1 MALPSSLP
9 AGTRMLAADTF
20 ASDVVLVTEACGALA
35 MAAALE
41 FARAGARVALSYH
54 PGSAC
59 PDLAALQELAPAI
72 LCRPCDVTDGAAVA
86 SLFDAVEAELGPV
99 GILLNHHGAAGMA
112 AAERLSLQEWKRA
125 TSRVLDGAFA
135 CSTEFARRRIALGA
149 GGAILNLVD
158 TMAWNSGPALAHA
171 ATASAG
177 VLNLTRTLAV
187 EWGPDN
193 IRVNAIAP
201 GPFAGDGSA
210 AELLA
215 RAQGRDRA
223 RTLPAMRL
231 GEPQEFGWTAT
242 FLCSRY
248 SAYTSGAVFVI
259 DGGEYLRRSLSG
271 APFVPARELVSQVAA
286 QVAGA

>member
-20 ASDVVLVTEACGALA
+20 ASDVVLVTEAGGTLA
-35 MAAALE
+35 MAAAVE
-41 FARAGARVALSYH
+41 FARAGARVALTFR
-54 PGSAC
+54 PDGSA
-59 PDLAALQELAPAI
+59 PDLTTLRELAPRA
-72 LCRPCDVTDGAAVA
+72 LCLPCDASDAAAVA
-86 SLFDAVEAELGPV
+86 SLFDTVTAELGPV
-99 GILLNHHGAAGMA
+99 SILLNHHGAASMA
-112 AAERLSLQEWKRA
+112 AAEHLPLQDWHRA
-125 TSRVLDGAFA
+125 TSRVLDAAFV
-135 CSTEFARRRIALGA
+135 CSTEFARRRIAARA

-158 TMAWNSGPALAHA
+158 TMAWNGGPALAHA
-171 ATASAG
+171 ATASAA
-177 VLNLTRTLAV
+177 VLNLTKTLAV

-201 GPFAGDGSA
+201 GPFARDGSA
-210 AELLA
+210 GELLA
-215 RAQGRDRA
+215 RTQGRDRA

-271 APFVPARELVSQVAA
+271 APFVAPRDLAAAVACT
-286 QVAGA
+286 